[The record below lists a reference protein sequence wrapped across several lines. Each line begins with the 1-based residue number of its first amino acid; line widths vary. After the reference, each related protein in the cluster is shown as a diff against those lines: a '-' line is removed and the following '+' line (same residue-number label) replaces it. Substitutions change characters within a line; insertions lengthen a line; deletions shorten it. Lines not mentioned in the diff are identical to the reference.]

1 MKNNFRKISAI
12 FAVLAV
18 ILSLILMTS
27 CSKSA
32 GGDAFGGAEN
42 GYGGYAPENN
52 GKDNTVIEG
61 ENRKIIKNVNESVQT
76 DKFDDFLDSLYDAI
90 SEADGFISS
99 SNYSGNSYY
108 DSSTLRTANITIRI
122 PAGNLSSFTE
132 KVENMAVVTSYNEYI
147 DDVTNRYID
156 ITSRIAVLEAE
167 ESALLEILKSATTTS
182 EMLDIRTRLVSVQ
195 SDLASFRAQRDSI
208 DDKVEYST
216 VSLHVREVRRAVAQN
231 VGFFDE
237 VGGNFLD
244 SVYDIGEGLRAFAV
258 WFLGD
263 ILYILLFGGIITG
276 IFFLARFLFR
286 KYKNKLPI
294 PKRKNKGSK
303 ETAETTSEE

>member
-32 GGDAFGGAEN
+32 GGDALGGAEN

-195 SDLASFRAQRDSI
+195 SDLASFRAQKDSI